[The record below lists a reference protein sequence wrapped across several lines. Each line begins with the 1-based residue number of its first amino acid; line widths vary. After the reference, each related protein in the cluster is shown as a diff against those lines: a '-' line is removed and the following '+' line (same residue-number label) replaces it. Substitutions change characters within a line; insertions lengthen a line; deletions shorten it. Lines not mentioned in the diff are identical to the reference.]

1 MLGICSWRHGFE
13 AVFGSEQKGVKGG
26 MPLSERSPAK
36 PELILGRGEAAIIT
50 FEEAGDSEIG
60 VIRIGEGRSE
70 IVIELGAGG
79 SFCLEDEL
87 SWFPAGGQIVV
98 GYHGRMD
105 EIWWRDNFLGKVRNC
120 REGLPGGVEVLLG
133 LRE

>member
-1 MLGICSWRHGFE
+1 MKPSLD
-13 AVFGSEQKGVKGG
+13 
-26 MPLSERSPAK
+26 RSKRGNASLR
-36 PELILGRGEAAIIT
+36 EITGQAGANVGAGRSGRGAIIT

-105 EIWWRDNFLGKVRNC
+105 ETWWRDNFFGER
-120 REGLPGGVEVLLG
+120 
-133 LRE
+133 